1 YRGDGRWR
9 CLSDAAQVYEEMAA
23 ENYAANMQGAS
34 DRNRGDATARWF
46 ARAVSDQCRT
56 LFGSPMYGLVAIIAS
71 VTLGRKIEPRMVRQ
85 WCAPPCG

>member
-1 YRGDGRWR
+1 MHQKTLAARKKCLILAVQKSPRGRPTNPH
-9 CLSDAAQVYEEMAA
+9 S
-23 ENYAANMQGAS
+23 S

-71 VTLGRKIEPRMVRQ
+71 VTLGRKIVFVHHPAVR
-85 WCAPPCG
+85 AAKNDPL